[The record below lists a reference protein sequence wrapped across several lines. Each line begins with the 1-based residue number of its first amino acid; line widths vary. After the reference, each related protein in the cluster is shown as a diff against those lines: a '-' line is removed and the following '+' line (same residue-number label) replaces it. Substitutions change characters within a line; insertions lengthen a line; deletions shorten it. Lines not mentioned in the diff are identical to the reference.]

1 MMRFLGER
9 VSGMIPVDAQS
20 RAAFYRWMIFVPAN
34 LYPVF
39 AFHDLPA
46 RWVEGQDQQVTFCD
60 KASLQ
65 LQKVWSILED
75 VLQPPPYLL
84 GGTVTA
90 LVIDVAMLGKWSAGR
105 QRLREHRPKLIG
117 AIDPTEQHSLVKSVW
132 ENNFAS

>member
-20 RAAFYRWMIFVPAN
+20 RAAFYRWMFFIPAN

-39 AFHDLPA
+39 AFRDLPP
-46 RWVEGQDQQVTFCD
+46 RWVGGEDQQAAFRD
-60 KASLQ
+60 KATLQ

-75 VLQPPPYLL
+75 VLPPSPHLL
-84 GGTVTA
+84 GGTMTA
-90 LVIDVAMLGKWSAGR
+90 LDIDVAMLGKWSSGR
-105 QRLREHRPKLIG
+105 QWLREHRPRLI
-117 AIDPTEQHSLVKSVW
+117 APIDLNEQHSVVKSVW